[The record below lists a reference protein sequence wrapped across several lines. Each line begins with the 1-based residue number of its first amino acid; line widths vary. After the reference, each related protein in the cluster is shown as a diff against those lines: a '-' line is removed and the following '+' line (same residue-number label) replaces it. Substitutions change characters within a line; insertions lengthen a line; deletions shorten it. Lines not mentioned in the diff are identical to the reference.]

1 MSCSSSSARAA
12 TARARVS
19 PPATR
24 LRVPSRATR
33 VPSRRHARVEPGAE
47 VPSATSAARR
57 VLARALD
64 GDEPSDASADA
75 PADAFAR
82 ALPEPTTDRPPAD
95 HPPDAAFDVDDALS
109 AWILLRYVFLWV
121 VFGYVAA
128 PAWAQ
133 ARGVPTP
140 ADLPPVEL
148 ALVLAAAEVGKL
160 AAVALMLRSE
170 LGPDSPA
177 APWSRERRR
186 VDPPSL
192 ARGLAFGILAS
203 VAARAVDA
211 SLVAVTGSNPT
222 PDDASSDALF
232 AALRAA
238 PYVVVFASALV
249 APASE
254 ELFFRGYLLPATT
267 RRVPAPFAV
276 ALVAALFAALHFNP
290 SETPALFVAGCAF
303 GAAAAG
309 GGGGLAAATTAH
321 VAYNAGVLAETALKG
336 GGGG

>member
-1 MSCSSSSARAA
+1 MSCSASSARAA

-24 LRVPSRATR
+24 RRVASRATR
-33 VPSRRHARVEPGAE
+33 VPSRRHARVEPGGE

-64 GDEPSDASADA
+64 GDE

-160 AAVALMLRSE
+160 AAVARMLRSE

-238 PYVVVFASALV
+238 PYVVVFASAAV

-309 GGGGLAAATTAH
+309 GGGGLAAAIAAH
-321 VAYNAGVLAETALKG
+321 SAYNAGVLAEAALKG

>member
-1 MSCSSSSARAA
+1 MSCSASSARAA
-12 TARARVS
+12 TARARVT

-24 LRVPSRATR
+24 RRLASRATR
-33 VPSRRHARVEPGAE
+33 VPSRRHARAEPGARN
-47 VPSATSAARR
+47 PYAPSAARR

-64 GDEPSDASADA
+64 GDDPADAPTDALADA
-75 PADAFAR
+75 PARD
-82 ALPEPTTDRPPAD
+82 LPESITDRPPAD
-95 HPPDAAFDVDDALS
+95 RLPDAAFDVDDALS

-133 ARGVPTP
+133 ARGVRVP
-140 ADLPPVEL
+140 ADLDPVEL

-177 APWSRERRR
+177 VPWARDRRGA
-186 VDPPSL
+186 DPPAV

-203 VAARAVDA
+203 VAARGVDA
-211 SLVAVTGSNPT
+211 ALVVVTSLNPT
-222 PDDASSDALF
+222 DGASSDALF

-238 PYVVVFASALV
+238 PSTVAFASAVV

-254 ELFFRGYLLPATT
+254 ELFFRGFLLPATT
-267 RRVPAPFAV
+267 RRVPAPLAV
-276 ALVAALFAALHFNP
+276 TLVAALFAVMHFTP

-309 GGGGLAAATTAH
+309 GGRGALAAATTAH
-321 VAYNAGVLAETALKG
+321 AVYNAGVLAETALDG
-336 GGGG
+336 AG

>member
-12 TARARVS
+12 TARARVT

-24 LRVPSRATR
+24 RRLASRATR
-33 VPSRRHARVEPGAE
+33 VPSRRHARAEPGARN
-47 VPSATSAARR
+47 PYAPSAARR

-64 GDEPSDASADA
+64 GDDPADA
-75 PADAFAR
+75 PARD
-82 ALPEPTTDRPPAD
+82 LPESITDRPPAD
-95 HPPDAAFDVDDALS
+95 RPPDAAFDVDDALS

-133 ARGVPTP
+133 ARGVRVP
-140 ADLPPVEL
+140 ADLDPVEL

-177 APWSRERRR
+177 VPWARERRGA
-186 VDPPSL
+186 DPPAV

-203 VAARAVDA
+203 VAARGVDA
-211 SLVAVTGSNPT
+211 ALVVVTSSNPT
-222 PDDASSDALF
+222 DGASSDALF

-238 PYVVVFASALV
+238 PSTVAFASAVV

-254 ELFFRGYLLPATT
+254 ELFFRGFLLPATT
-267 RRVPAPFAV
+267 RRVPAPLAV
-276 ALVAALFAALHFNP
+276 TLVAALFAVMHFNP

-309 GGGGLAAATTAH
+309 GGRGALAAATTAH
-321 VAYNAGVLAETALKG
+321 AVYNAGVLAETALDG
-336 GGGG
+336 AG